1 MREQKRHSAVY
12 NNELNQGVV
21 VVSMNRA
28 DEAEEGGEVN
38 KATFEKI
45 VSKRAES
52 IYQAKKSEFSIMIST
67 WLKNNPNMNAHSH
80 GHSLLI
86 MMDHATNDLF
96 EKRKSEIIASIEESE
111 VNSIM
116 QNLNSVKFLFDK
128 E

>member
-1 MREQKRHSAVY
+1 M
-12 NNELNQGVV
+12 
-21 VVSMNRA
+21 
-28 DEAEEGGEVN
+28 N

-52 IYQAKKSEFSIMIST
+52 IYEAKKSEFSIMIST
-67 WLKNNPNMNAHSH
+67 WLKNNPDMNVHSY
-80 GHSLLI
+80 GNSLLI
-86 MMDHATNDLF
+86 QMDMATNDLF
-96 EKRKSEIIASIEESE
+96 EERKSEIIASIEASE